1 MEKVKVNKEACVGCG
16 ACVNNCPKYFEF
28 DDDGLSNVK
37 KEEVE
42 NEDKEMVMEAVETCP
57 TNAISIEE

>member
-1 MEKVKVNKEACVGCG
+1 MGKVIVNKEACVGCG

-42 NEDKEMVMEAVETCP
+42 KNDTEEVMEAVETCP
-57 TNAISIEE
+57 TGAISIEE